1 MSPREQHFVALK
13 SKYQVS
19 DYPDSS
25 PTSPLYFLLRKID
38 LGLELIELELD
49 WLKQP
54 ELQQLHRQL
63 LDLQAPRQTAITELT
78 TEFANL
84 KSKYDAQSSSVISW
98 EKTPFYLMLYKL
110 DSGTQ
115 LTDSELK
122 WLRDNRFFQTI
133 AFSQKIRYFARL
145 KAKYKATQHPNSS
158 LSSHLYPILK
168 ALETNKRLNE
178 TEVNWLK
185 CHKLVDT
192 LAIFQQQESVLEAQ
206 FAKLKAKYQATQ
218 HPESSVSSPLYQILQ
233 NFEADKPLSESELN
247 WLTEHQLTETFGL
260 AQEIKPKRHF
270 AELKR
275 QYQATQSEESSPKS
289 HLYKVLKRLDSDN
302 VLTESDI
309 NFLKKRKLTETMA
322 IAVKKYAASL
332 KSKAASASTLLSKA
346 EIDWLKQNGH
356 ENIFTFAIDNY
367 ATILASNI
375 ESENPSNRAD
385 MLAWLKL
392 MGRKDIITF
401 LQELKHF
408 VSLKSQYDVSWYQEK
423 SPPRS
428 SQLYAILKKLDN
440 EKRLKPEE
448 FAWLEGEKLF
458 KRESK
463 IFITYHEIEAT
474 FYEQE
479 SERTGNQWNLANASS
494 HWRSAEQPESALKLT
509 DNLNFGKV
517 KGGNRLK
524 SALSNTRGG
533 AFRDLGEFDNAE
545 RCALKAMKY
554 CPESHYPYTLLGA
567 LCYATG
573 RYGLGDEYF
582 DKAVKRGASPRDKDA
597 EIKRVIKNAS
607 KEERNKI
614 MTYLLNKDAAQYH
627 WVKKYILDLE
637 KRDLE
642 KKKSKT

>member
-1 MSPREQHFVALK
+1 MSTKPKNFQAMPVTFWAFINAVTQEAATNILQESPELLSEQVLRQLDLMINDARVRGYDKFAQSFEQRRALLQNGEPSPTDSQTIAPSESNPAQQPEVKVAISPREQHFVALK

-346 EIDWLKQNGH
+346 EIDWLK
-356 ENIFTFAIDNY
+356 
-367 ATILASNI
+367 
-375 ESENPSNRAD
+375 
-385 MLAWLKL
+385 
-392 MGRKDIITF
+392 
-401 LQELKHF
+401 
-408 VSLKSQYDVSWYQEK
+408 
-423 SPPRS
+423 
-428 SQLYAILKKLDN
+428 
-440 EKRLKPEE
+440 
-448 FAWLEGEKLF
+448 
-458 KRESK
+458 
-463 IFITYHEIEAT
+463 
-474 FYEQE
+474 
-479 SERTGNQWNLANASS
+479 
-494 HWRSAEQPESALKLT
+494 
-509 DNLNFGKV
+509 
-517 KGGNRLK
+517 
-524 SALSNTRGG
+524 
-533 AFRDLGEFDNAE
+533 
-545 RCALKAMKY
+545 
-554 CPESHYPYTLLGA
+554 
-567 LCYATG
+567 
-573 RYGLGDEYF
+573 
-582 DKAVKRGASPRDKDA
+582 
-597 EIKRVIKNAS
+597 
-607 KEERNKI
+607 
-614 MTYLLNKDAAQYH
+614 
-627 WVKKYILDLE
+627 
-637 KRDLE
+637 
-642 KKKSKT
+642 